1 MHKCNPGDIDDVKE
15 KSKKV
20 SREAVL
26 WLFEPNHGAVLRAA
40 IEEWKSTTK
49 RNPLISA
56 GFS

>member
-26 WLFEPNHGAVLRAA
+26 WLFEPNHGAALRAA
-40 IEEWKSTTK
+40 LRSK
-49 RNPLISA
+49 
-56 GFS
+56 